1 MSYDISSSF
10 ISFNYYQ
17 SLTLSKHKSYQ
28 RLYSVNITWKLF
40 LKFLIVTIYH
50 TTKLEKVG
58 FAITF
63 LCMYHAIT
71 DCVDS
76 HLLSV
81 ICKLLVKQALSL
93 THLITITTSQ
103 TFTPSWVDKHVLG
116 ILHQR
121 VVRRRWTMSS
131 SICYNVFKIH
141 CRQHYYSRRAN
152 LNLIFQYCLCV
163 CLFR

>member
-1 MSYDISSSF
+1 MCKWMLKLRLSNLICLTTYLRILFLFD
-10 ISFNYYQ
+10 NVL
-17 SLTLSKHKSYQ
+17 LTLSKHKSYQ

-50 TTKLEKVG
+50 TTNVEKVG

-81 ICKLLVKQALSL
+81 ICKILVKQALSL
-93 THLITITTSQ
+93 THFLYS
-103 TFTPSWVDKHVLG
+103 VLYQPLRLSKIGSHNSVLVWG
-116 ILHQR
+116 IL
-121 VVRRRWTMSS
+121 TS
-131 SICYNVFKIH
+131 
-141 CRQHYYSRRAN
+141 
-152 LNLIFQYCLCV
+152 
-163 CLFR
+163 